1 MDEQILSRRKEE
13 PTCHP
18 SPPCLDPD
26 CENCE
31 PFRLFKGLIVAMA
44 ISGIFY
50 LGMFGIWWAIR
61 G

>member
-1 MDEQILSRRKEE
+1 MDEQILSRRKEVSA
-13 PTCHP
+13 CR
-18 SPPCLDPD
+18 SSSPCLDPD

-31 PFRLFKGLIVAMA
+31 PFRFFEGLIVALA

-50 LGMFGIWWAIR
+50 LGVFGIWWVIR